1 MFVSVGLFYN
11 CMADMAVAHIANRFL
26 SNSQNKN
33 NSRVMKTN
41 AKTPLEQV
49 QRLMSNLC
57 LN

>member
-11 CMADMAVAHIANRFL
+11 SMADMAVAHIANRFL
-26 SNSQNKN
+26 INSN
-33 NSRVMKTN
+33 NSRVIKTN